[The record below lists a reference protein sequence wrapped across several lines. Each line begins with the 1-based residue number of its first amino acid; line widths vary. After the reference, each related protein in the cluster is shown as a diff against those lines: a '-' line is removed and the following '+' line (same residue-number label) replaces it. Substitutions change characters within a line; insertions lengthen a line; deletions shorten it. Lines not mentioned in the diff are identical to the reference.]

1 MLYTKE
7 NFLNLITTM
16 TIKADIQITLRRIY
30 NNTKVKTRLDDIS
43 VIRKMKKSKLPTVFR
58 MNSMPYRVVVFNC
71 IWGCFFVPCFWIET
85 KLQFW
90 KVKENCC
97 YNLSRKHLKW
107 NKSVIHLYVLTNLQE
122 KHSKTKHLNAK
133 YAKILSPNKFLC
145 IIVVCFLWNACH

>member
-16 TIKADIQITLRRIY
+16 TIKADIQITQRRIY

-58 MNSMPYRVVVFNC
+58 MNSMPYRVVIFNC
-71 IWGCFFVPCFWIET
+71 IWGCFFVPCFLIET

-107 NKSVIHLYVLTNLQE
+107 NKTFKCKICKNFV
-122 KHSKTKHLNAK
+122 TKQIFMHYCCVFSMKRYPLDSF
-133 YAKILSPNKFLC
+133 IS
-145 IIVVCFLWNACH
+145 